1 MANAVNLLI
10 IVNYGI
16 SLLVFLM
23 IVEMVG
29 QLIKIDLLIAQ
40 VLNPITEPF
49 FYMPLIISSLEAVVV
64 HFEDCNYNYAQM

>member
-1 MANAVNLLI
+1 MADAVNLLI

-64 HFEDCNYNYAQM
+64 QF

>member
-10 IVNYGI
+10 IVNYGK

-64 HFEDCNYNYAQM
+64 QF

>member
-64 HFEDCNYNYAQM
+64 QF